1 MNSLEEQKFDIIEKK
16 LDVIIDL
23 LRRID
28 GNVLRCI

>member
-23 LRRID
+23 LKRIN